1 MRRGSRA
8 VERYGYLIA
17 AASVAAATAAFHPGR
32 AHFAKG
38 QWALLYLLIVGL
50 VAGIS
55 GVRPALAA
63 AFLSFFA
70 WNYFFLPPYGTFLV
84 YDPRDWLSLFVFLI
98 VGVLIGIQTGRLRE
112 REAEARERERE
123 AALLNRFSAQLVSDV
138 SVEEMA
144 RRLIAEV
151 DGVTGASC
159 TALFLCGE
167 AAGSRECISS
177 PGADCAQ
184 SAEVTDLVAW
194 VDRESKAIGLPT
206 PPSSM
211 RAQGQEWP
219 IAVSRREAGVAMSVG
234 DRHGGPQGPAAR
246 TDRKDMFLP
255 LQTATRQSG
264 VLYVGERADGEAY
277 TFREARMVVALAYQ
291 ASVFLERTHLRSVA
305 VQADALREAD
315 RLKSTLLSAV
325 SHELKTPLA
334 SLQATFTN
342 LLEQDTP
349 LEEAHVR
356 QELQAVKQDLDRLSD
371 SIDSLLDLS
380 RLEAAAWAPQL
391 DWYELGE
398 IVGAALSRVSE
409 QDRGRV
415 SVSFPPA
422 LPMIHVDFAQWVR
435 VLEHLLRNALAYSGP
450 HSSVRVGASSTSRE
464 VRQWVEDEGQGIAPD
479 ERERVFAKFYRGKS
493 AAMVPSGTGLGLAI
507 TREIVRFHGG
517 RIWVED
523 VIPHGARFVIVLSE
537 AKDLLNGR
545 DSSSPSPG
553 PGSSE

>member
-1 MRRGSRA
+1 MRRGRPA

-17 AASVAAATAAFHPGR
+17 AVSVAAATAIFYPGR

-63 AFLSFFA
+63 ATLSFLA
-70 WNYFFLPPYGTFLV
+70 WNYFFLPPYGAFTV
-84 YDPRDWLSLFVFLI
+84 ADPRDWLALLVFLI
-98 VGVLIGIQTGRLRE
+98 VAVFIGIQTGRLRE
-112 REAEARERERE
+112 HEAEARARERE

-138 SVEEMA
+138 SVEEMS

-151 DGVTGASC
+151 DGVTGARC

-167 AAGSRECISS
+167 AAGPRECISS
-177 PGADCAQ
+177 PNADCAE

-194 VDRESKAIGLPT
+194 VERQSKAIGLPT
-206 PPSSM
+206 LASDL
-211 RAQGQEWP
+211 RAQQQEWP
-219 IAVSRREAGVAMSVG
+219 ITVSHREAG
-234 DRHGGPQGPAAR
+234 AR
-246 TDRKDMFLP
+246 AERKDFFLP

-264 VLYVGERADGEAY
+264 VLYVGENQDGAPY
-277 TFREARMVVALAYQ
+277 TYHQARMVVALAHQ
-291 ASVFLERTHLRSVA
+291 ASVFLERTHLRTVA
-305 VQADALREAD
+305 VQVDALREAD
-315 RLKSTLLSAV
+315 RLKSTLVSAV

-334 SLQATFTN
+334 SLQATVTN

-349 LEEAHVR
+349 LAEAHVR
-356 QELQAVKQDLDRLSD
+356 QELQAVKQDLDRLGN

-391 DWYELGE
+391 DWYELGDM
-398 IVGAALSRVSE
+398 VGAALSRVSE
-409 QDRGRV
+409 KDRTRV
-415 SVSFPPA
+415 SVSFTPD
-422 LPMIHVDFAQWVR
+422 LPTIRVDFAQWVR

-450 HSSVRVGASSTSRE
+450 DSPVRMGTSSLPKEFRL
-464 VRQWVEDEGQGIAPD
+464 WVEDEGPGIAPD
-479 ERERVFAKFYRGKS
+479 ERERIFAKFYRGKS
-493 AAMVPSGTGLGLAI
+493 AATVPSGTGLGLAI

-523 VIPHGARFVIVLSE
+523 VMPHGARFVISIPREPTVGE
-537 AKDLLNGR
+537 GEHGR
-545 DSSSPSPG
+545 S
-553 PGSSE
+553 

>member
-1 MRRGSRA
+1 MQAMRRGSPA

-17 AASVAAATAAFHPGR
+17 AASVVVATAVFYPGR

-38 QWALLYLLIVGL
+38 QWALLYLLIVGV

-70 WNYFFLPPYGTFLV
+70 WNYFFLPPYGTFRV
-84 YDPRDWLSLFVFLI
+84 HDPRDWLSLFVFLM

-123 AALLNRFSAQLVSDV
+123 TALLNRFSAHLVSDI
-138 SVEEMA
+138 SVEEVS

-151 DGVTGASC
+151 DGVTGARC
-159 TALFLCGE
+159 TALFLCGD

-177 PGADCAQ
+177 PGADCTQ

-194 VDRESKAIGLPT
+194 VDRQSKAIGLPT
-206 PPSSM
+206 PPSSA

-219 IAVSRREAGVAMSVG
+219 ITVSHREAG
-234 DRHGGPQGPAAR
+234 AR
-246 TDRKDMFLP
+246 ADRKDMFLP

-264 VLYVGERADGEAY
+264 VLYVGERADGTGY
-277 TFREARMVVALAYQ
+277 TFHEARMVVALAYQ
-291 ASVFLERTHLRSVA
+291 ASVFLERTYLRSVA
-305 VQADALREAD
+305 VQADALKEAD
-315 RLKSTLLSAV
+315 RLKSTLVSAV

-349 LEEAHVR
+349 LADAHVR
-356 QELQAVKQDLDRLSD
+356 QELQAVKQDLDRLGN

-391 DWYELGE
+391 DWYELGD

-409 QDRGRV
+409 QDRARV
-415 SVSFPPA
+415 SVSFPHDLPA
-422 LPMIHVDFAQWVR
+422 IRVDFAQWVR
-435 VLEHLLRNALAYSGP
+435 VLEHLLRNALAYSGQDSP
-450 HSSVRVGASSTSRE
+450 VRVGASCTPKE
-464 VRQWVEDEGQGIAPD
+464 TKLWVEDEGPGIAPD
-479 ERERVFAKFYRGKS
+479 EREQVFAKFYRGKS
-493 AAMVPSGTGLGLAI
+493 AATVPSGTGLGLAI

-523 VIPHGARFVIVLSE
+523 VVPHGARFVISIPREPV
-537 AKDLLNGR
+537 ADG
-545 DSSSPSPG
+545 
-553 PGSSE
+553 